1 MRTFGR
7 IVPLLASV
15 LCVLLAPTAPAK
27 ADTEFPHAV
36 FFGRFDLSADFD
48 LVNPCNGEEVIG
60 TLQGQGHLL
69 IVGDA
74 GGGAH
79 LELMEVVHGD
89 GETAD
94 GTRYSAI
101 QPLNAVIDAT
111 FQSEHRVEVL
121 VTSVH
126 FISAGGSD
134 NFVAHAV
141 QHLTITPDGTV
152 TSEFTILS
160 QECRG

>member
-1 MRTFGR
+1 MRTYGR
-7 IVPLLASV
+7 IVPLLAIV
-15 LCVLLAPTAPAK
+15 LGVLLGPSAPAK
-27 ADTEFPHAV
+27 ADAQFPHAV
-36 FFGRFDLSADFD
+36 FFGRFDLSSDFD

-79 LELMEVVHGD
+79 LELMEVVHGH

-94 GTRYSAI
+94 GTRYTAG
-101 QPLNAVIDAT
+101 QPLNSVIDAT
-111 FQSEHRVEVL
+111 FLSDHRVEVL
-121 VTSVH
+121 VTNVH

-134 NFVAHAV
+134 NFVAHAL

-152 TSEFTILS
+152 TSEFTIIS